1 MIVVP
6 CYAAP
11 KEVGFGV
18 LITVAGIPVYFFGVL
33 WQNKPKSVQNAI
45 GKVIRLCFIV
55 QAYVFN
61 GSVSFSLFSIAGRV
75 TEVCQKF
82 LVSAKEECD

>member
-1 MIVVP
+1 MPLIIPIAFFIISAFLIVVP

-18 LITVAGIPVYFFGVL
+18 LITVAGIPVYFFGVV

-45 GKVIRLCFIV
+45 GKVIRLSCIML
-55 QAYVFN
+55 
-61 GSVSFSLFSIAGRV
+61 SMCI
-75 TEVCQKF
+75 
-82 LVSAKEECD
+82 